1 MEVSYPRRF
10 KRFSSR
16 SYHPLAS
23 HPLSVF
29 ASGRLPHRLASL
41 QPSIPKLYQIRHM
54 ELTSPGAATLRRDP
68 DQATGG
74 GGTGDAET
82 ADVALAASGDGS
94 AFERLY
100 RTHVARVHSLA
111 RRVIN
116 PDVADDVTQD
126 VFVRAWSKLGTFR
139 GEAAF
144 GTWLHRLAINV
155 ILARRTTLSTERG
168 RYHDAENALDAVPGR
183 PVVHELSLD
192 FQQAIGRLPD
202 GAREVFV
209 LHDVEGYKHE
219 EIADTLRIVP
229 GTSKSQLH
237 HATTALPK
245 QQ

>member
-1 MEVSYPRRF
+1 MEIAYRRRF
-10 KRFSSR
+10 KPS
-16 SYHPLAS
+16 
-23 HPLSVF
+23 LSVF

-100 RTHVARVHSLA
+100 RTHVARVQS
-111 RRVIN
+111 
-116 PDVADDVTQD
+116 
-126 VFVRAWSKLGTFR
+126 
-139 GEAAF
+139 
-144 GTWLHRLAINV
+144 
-155 ILARRTTLSTERG
+155 LARRTTLGTERG
-168 RYHDAENALDAVPGR
+168 RYYDAENVLDALPGR
-183 PVVHELSLD
+183 PMVHDLSLD
-192 FQQAIGRLPD
+192 FQEAIGRLPD

-219 EIADTLRIVP
+219 EIADMLGIVP

-237 HATTALPK
+237 HARMALRK
-245 QQ
+245 HLE

>member
-1 MEVSYPRRF
+1 MVVWALPTVLRGAPVRLDVAF
-10 KRFSSR
+10 PDTLQPFSS
-16 SYHPLAS
+16 SP
-23 HPLSVF
+23 
-29 ASGRLPHRLASL
+29 
-41 QPSIPKLYQIRHM
+41 YQIRHM

-82 ADVALAASGDGS
+82 ADVALAASGDGR

-100 RTHVARVHSLA
+100 RSHVARVHSLA
-111 RRVIN
+111 RRMIN

-155 ILARRTTLSTERG
+155 ILARRTTLGTERG
-168 RYHDAENALDAVPGR
+168 RYYDAENVLDAVPGR

-219 EIADTLRIVP
+219 EIADMLGIVP

-237 HATTALPK
+237 HARMALRK
-245 QQ
+245 HLE